1 MSDKYC
7 LCKGDII
14 ADELSKKKCSGESA
28 KKERRVLE
36 SVCTKDRQ
44 IGLDEFVE
52 IANGDAFFVT
62 DAAQNLR
69 ATAAILLPTNSRA
82 HASRNHTQNY
92 RLIGILSP
100 PVLCFENI
108 VHLNRSFFNLE
119 SDQCFLEGLTE

>member
-14 ADELSKKKCSGESA
+14 ADELSKKKCKKLSGESA
-28 KKERRVLE
+28 KKERRELE

-44 IGLDEFVE
+44 IGIDEFVE

-69 ATAAILLPTNSRA
+69 ATAAISLPTNSRA
-82 HASRNHTQNY
+82 HIVQTSRNHTQNY

-100 PVLCFENI
+100 PTPGSWGRAKQNAVREY
-108 VHLNRSFFNLE
+108 
-119 SDQCFLEGLTE
+119 